1 MKLFKIM
8 VRFFNQVYVLF
19 FVVVITCTACH
30 TSAQEKA
37 NYTIEQP
44 DNLLVHVV
52 DLNKTDL
59 SFFYKNESGE
69 NFNNHGN
76 LKKAV
81 LAKNKKLLF
90 AVNGGMYNQDH
101 TPQGLYIEK
110 GNQIAP
116 IDTQTTGYGN
126 FYLQPNG
133 IFFLTKDKTGNVV
146 ETEKFVLTSDIK
158 HATQSGPMLLIDGE
172 IHPKFREGSSNL
184 HIRNGVGILPD
195 GRILFVMSKEKINFF
210 DLATYFKSQGCQNAL
225 YLDGFVSRT
234 YLPAQNWEQ
243 TEGSFGVIIGEL
255 DY

>member
-1 MKLFKIM
+1 MIIPSIRILPFIFLLIVTVAGCQHPNPEKPL
-8 VRFFNQVYVLF
+8 R
-19 FVVVITCTACH
+19 VID
-30 TSAQEKA
+30 
-37 NYTIEQP
+37 QP

-59 SFFYKNESGE
+59 NFYYKNQSGT
-69 NFNNHGN
+69 NYKNHEK
-76 LKKAV
+76 LKIE
-81 LAKNKKLLF
+81 LAKSNKKLLF
-90 AVNGGMYNQDH
+90 AVNGGMYNRDR

-110 GNQIAP
+110 GKQVTP
-116 IDTQTTGYGN
+116 LDTQASGYGN

-133 IFFLTKDKTGNVV
+133 IFYLTNSKQAFVV
-146 ETEKFVLTSDIK
+146 ATNNFMEKEKV
-158 HATQSGPMLLIDGE
+158 HYATQSGPMLLIDGE

-210 DLATYFKSQGCQNAL
+210 DLATYFKNQGCKNAL

-234 YLPAQNWEQ
+234 YLPSKNWEQ
-243 TEGSFGVIIGEL
+243 TDGNFGVIIGET